1 MRKLQTFTFWAV
13 VLVANTSS
21 AQQLRPITS
30 GPITIDTRTIAT
42 GLSNPLEFVSADDG
56 SGRLFIVEQGGRIL
70 LLKNGAIRPT
80 PFLDISTQIKS
91 GGEAGLLGLA
101 FHPGFA
107 NSGSPGFRKFYT
119 YQTEEPAGPADF
131 TVPKSTAFANQSV
144 ITEWQASSANGD
156 VADPGTRRD
165 VMRIDHPQGNHNGGK
180 IAFRPSDGYLYI
192 ATGDGGAGNDVGD
205 GHTPGIGNAQD
216 TSTVLG
222 KILRIDPLA
231 PSLTPG
237 SSDDVSQ
244 NDGYRLPDD
253 NPFVGA
259 AGLDEIFAYGLRN
272 PFRFS
277 FDATTDRLIVGDVG
291 QNAVEE
297 VDIVERGKNYG
308 WHRKEGSFLFNPAN
322 GSISPDPNPN
332 PAFTNPVL
340 EYGHKYGVS
349 VIGGYVYRGARVP
362 ALAGKYVF
370 GDFRSPATG
379 TGRLFYSDLASRRIK
394 NLGLTNNG
402 QIGDSFIKS
411 FGEDPAGELYIVAD
425 SGGSTGGKIL
435 KMVPIPVAP
444 ALVNLST
451 RARVGVG
458 ENAVIAGFIL
468 TGSAPKTI
476 VLRGLGPS
484 LTADGQPIPGRLSD
498 PKLSVFDNTGAL
510 LAANDDWG
518 TSAKRQQIVDK
529 QLAPSDS
536 RESATLLSL
545 QPGAYTAV
553 LNGVGGESG
562 IGLVELYDV
571 QQDAPANAV
580 NISTRGRVQTG
591 DNVMIGGFIIGGSQ
605 QQRLMVRAIGPS
617 LATRGVADPLRDPTL
632 EIVNSSGTTI
642 ATNDNWRTDQATEIN
657 ASGLAPSED
666 AESAIIG
673 TVGPGSHTAIVRGA
687 GGSVGVALVEVYRLS
702 Q

>member
-1 MRKLQTFTFWAV
+1 MRYLSPSQMQRGQGAPTYSHGAGLMRKLPILTFWAA
-13 VLVANTSS
+13 VLVANPSGG
-21 AQQLRPITS
+21 QQLRAITS
-30 GPITIDTRTIAT
+30 GPITVDTRTIAT
-42 GLSNPLEFVSADDG
+42 GLRSPLEFVSADDG

-70 LLKNGAIRPT
+70 ILKNGGILPT
-80 PFLDISTQIKS
+80 PFLDNSAQIKS

-101 FHPGFA
+101 FHPGFGSSA
-107 NSGSPGFRKFYT
+107 SPGFRKFYT
-119 YQTEEPAGPADF
+119 YQTEEPTGTADF

-144 ITEWQASSANGD
+144 ITEWQASAANSD
-156 VADPGTRRD
+156 VADPAKRRD

-180 IAFRPSDGYLYI
+180 IAFRASDGYLYI

-205 GHTPGIGNAQD
+205 GHTPDIGNAQD

-237 SSDDVSQ
+237 SSDNASG
-244 NDGYRLPDD
+244 NGSYRVPDD
-253 NPFVGA
+253 NPFVGS

-277 FDATTDRLIVGDVG
+277 FDATNDRLIVGDVG

-308 WHRKEGSFLFNPAN
+308 WHRREGSFLFNPAN

-362 ALAGKYVF
+362 ALTGKYVF

-379 TGRLFYSDLASRRIK
+379 GGRLFYSDLASRRIK
-394 NLGLTNNG
+394 NLGLSDKG
-402 QIGDSFIKS
+402 QIADAFIKS
-411 FGEDPAGELYIVAD
+411 FGEDSAGELYTVAD

-435 KMVPIPVAP
+435 KIVPIPVAP

-458 ENAVIAGFIL
+458 ENTMIAGFIL

-484 LTADGQPIPGRLSD
+484 LTANGQPIPGRLSN

-518 TSAKRQQIVDK
+518 TSPKRQQIVDK

-562 IGLVELYDV
+562 IGRRTLRCATGRARERGQYFHARSRADGRQCDDRRLY
-571 QQDAPANAV
+571 
-580 NISTRGRVQTG
+580 RR
-591 DNVMIGGFIIGGSQ
+591 
-605 QQRLMVRAIGPS
+605 
-617 LATRGVADPLRDPTL
+617 
-632 EIVNSSGTTI
+632 
-642 ATNDNWRTDQATEIN
+642 
-657 ASGLAPSED
+657 
-666 AESAIIG
+666 
-673 TVGPGSHTAIVRGA
+673 RGA
-687 GGSVGVALVEVYRLS
+687 AAAVDGACDRPLAGRSRSSRPIA
-702 Q
+702 